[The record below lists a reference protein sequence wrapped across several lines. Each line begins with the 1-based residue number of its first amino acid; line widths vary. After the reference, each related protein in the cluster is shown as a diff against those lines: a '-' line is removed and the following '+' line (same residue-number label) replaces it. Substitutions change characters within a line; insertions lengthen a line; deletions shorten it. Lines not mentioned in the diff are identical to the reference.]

1 MHKYPPKIS
10 TVESGQRGESYV
22 CTKIAEAGYK
32 IIDRN
37 IREKFAEIDIIAEDG
52 ETLCFIE
59 VRTRTDDRLGHPA
72 ETITPAKQRSIRRAA
87 EAYIVKNNILP
98 RPMRFDVA
106 TVIWST
112 MQYEYFENA
121 FF

>member
-10 TVESGQRGESYV
+10 TVESGQQGESYV
-22 CTKIAEAGYK
+22 CAKITAAGYK

-37 IREKFAEIDIIAEDG
+37 IREKFAEIDIVAEDG

-59 VRTRTDDRLGHPA
+59 VRTRTDKRLGHPA
-72 ETITPAKQRSIRRAA
+72 ETITPKKQRSIRRAA
-87 EAYIVKNNILP
+87 EAYIAKNNIPP